1 MGFSV
6 MFMRLE
12 CDTLIDPDREGIA
25 TFLRERGLEVAPSA
39 DGTHHLTGPD
49 GFLEFDGRWT
59 DLHLSPLDTED
70 RITGGIWHATL
81 SDEECRFVHDLCVA
95 GKMLVVNPRGGRP
108 TSSRA
113 GTTGPNRSPTTA
125 RETSPGSMGPTN
137 SGWHSAGS
145 SHHSCASEIRWCRVS
160 TRVPSVARTRSRRA
174 CERIR
179 GGMRRSPQGGPT
191 SRMPTRASVT
201 APGTGSPSAELSVR
215 SPAPRATG
223 IRDAGRRP
231 VRCRARP

>member
-49 GFLEFDGRWT
+49 GLLEFDGRWT
-59 DLHLSPLDTED
+59 DLHLSPLDTEG

-95 GKMLVVNPRGGRP
+95 GKMLVVNPQGRP
-108 TSSRA
+108 SYVVPGGNHRPEQIPDDGEGEVAWVDGPDELRSALCGQFASFVRFRDQVVSGVDS
-113 GTTGPNRSPTTA
+113 GT
-125 RETSPGSMGPTN
+125 
-137 SGWHSAGS
+137 
-145 SHHSCASEIRWCRVS
+145 V
-160 TRVPSVARTRSRRA
+160 
-174 CERIR
+174 
-179 GGMRRSPQGGPT
+179 
-191 SRMPTRASVT
+191 
-201 APGTGSPSAELSVR
+201 
-215 SPAPRATG
+215 
-223 IRDAGRRP
+223 RRP
-231 VRCRARP
+231 NAVPPGV